1 MTFIEILLLAV
12 SLSVDTLV
20 VSIGSSVT
28 QGKIAALKIGYAAVV
43 FGLMQ
48 TAFLFI
54 GWVLGHS
61 VVAQV
66 LGHSVVAHIDKFAP
80 VIGFLLL
87 LYVGLTMIVNALRKN
102 EGNKVDIAGMKSL
115 LVASVATSVDASAV
129 GVSLAMTEIA
139 LANMYLILTV
149 VFAVTV
155 IAAVCGVISGSA
167 IGRKFG
173 KPARISGGIV
183 LIGIG
188 IRILLG

>member
-54 GWVLGHS
+54 GW
-61 VVAQV
+61 V

-173 KPARISGGIV
+173 KPASISGGIV

>member
-61 VVAQV
+61 VVA
-66 LGHSVVAHIDKFAP
+66 HIDKFAP

-87 LYVGLTMIVNALRKN
+87 LYVGLTMVVNALRKN